1 VRHRW
6 YRDGE
11 IVATFSTEVEESYK
25 CTKGGD
31 QCLRGRRPTLA
42 GPFQKKVS
50 NGLRIPPA
58 DILAERPD

>member
-11 IVATFSTEVEESYK
+11 IVVTFSMEVEESYK

-31 QCLRGRRPTLA
+31 QRLRGRRPTLA

-50 NGLRIPPA
+50 NGLRIPLA

>member
-1 VRHRW
+1 VRHGG

-11 IVATFSTEVEESYK
+11 IVATFSTEVKESYK

-31 QCLRGRRPTLA
+31 QRLRGRRPTPA
-42 GPFQKKVS
+42 GLFQKEVS
-50 NGLRIPPA
+50 NGLRVPLA

>member
-11 IVATFSTEVEESYK
+11 IVATCSMEVEESYK

-31 QCLRGRRPTLA
+31 QRLRGRRPTLTGA
-42 GPFQKKVS
+42 FQKKAS
-50 NGLRIPPA
+50 NGLRIPLA
-58 DILAERPD
+58 DILAERSD

>member
-11 IVATFSTEVEESYK
+11 IVATCSMEVEESYK

-31 QCLRGRRPTLA
+31 QRLRSRRPTLTGA
-42 GPFQKKVS
+42 FQKKAS
-50 NGLRIPPA
+50 NGLRIPLA
-58 DILAERPD
+58 DILAERSD